1 MATSSARDTIALV
14 NLGCPKNQIDAE
26 TMSGLMAE
34 EGYRIIADPSLAST
48 IIVNTCGFIHEA
60 RQESIQQILAMAE
73 YKKNGCC
80 RRLLV
85 TGCLA
90 QRYLEEL
97 KAELPEVDGFLGTG
111 NVDKIVQLLSGK
123 SPLPAAPEE
132 YDGKAESARLYST
145 FPYAYLKIAEGCNN
159 WCSYC
164 VIPQLRGRLR
174 SKERSQV
181 LAEAERMALSGI
193 GEIILIAQD
202 TSQYGIDFS
211 GHSQLPEL
219 LKNLEEIDK
228 IKRVRLLYCY
238 PDHISDDLIQVIANS
253 EKVLPYL
260 DIPLQHSHPDIL
272 ASMGRFRKGM
282 DLRRLVEKL
291 RESIPGI
298 ALRTTFIVGYPG
310 ETEEHFLHLMDFVAW
325 AEFDHLG
332 AFMYSREEGTKAAR
346 LKAQVPSRVKWQRF
360 DELMRL
366 QQDIVLRRNENM
378 VGQRFTC
385 LIDSVENGEVRVRSY
400 REAPEVD
407 SLIILRDARG
417 YRVGD
422 IVPITCTG
430 IEGYDLVG
438 VID

>member
-1 MATSSARDTIALV
+1 MVAGTAMDTIALV

-26 TMSGLMAE
+26 TMSGLLAG

-60 RQESIQQILAMAE
+60 RQESIRQILAMAE
-73 YKKNGCC
+73 YKKIGHCQ
-80 RRLLV
+80 RLFV

-90 QRYLEEL
+90 QRYLQEL
-97 KAELPEVDGFLGTG
+97 QTELPEVDGFLGTG
-111 NVDKIVQLLSGK
+111 NVDKIVQLLLGK
-123 SPLPAAPEE
+123 SPRPAAPEE
-132 YDGKAESARLYST
+132 YDGKAESGRLFST
-145 FPYAYLKIAEGCNN
+145 FPYAYLKIAEGCNH

-174 SKERSQV
+174 SKERGQV
-181 LAEAERMALSGI
+181 LAEAEKMALSGI
-193 GEIILIAQD
+193 AEIILIAQD

-211 GHSQLPEL
+211 GQSQLPEL
-219 LKNLEEIDK
+219 LKSLEEIDK

-272 ASMGRFRKGM
+272 ASMGRLRKGM
-282 DLRRLVEKL
+282 DLRGLVENL
-291 RESIPGI
+291 RQSIPGI

-310 ETEEHFLHLMDFVAW
+310 ETDEHFQHLMDFAAW

-332 AFMYSREEGTKAAR
+332 AFMYSREEGTRAAKIR
-346 LKAQVPSRVKWQRF
+346 GQISSRVKRQRF

-366 QQDIVLRRNENM
+366 QQDIVLRRNANM
-378 VGQRFTC
+378 TGERFSC
-385 LIDSVENGEVRVRSY
+385 LIDSVENGEARVRSY

-407 SLIILRDARG
+407 SCIILRDVRG
-417 YRVGD
+417 YRAGD
-422 IVPITCTG
+422 IVPITCIG
-430 IEGYDLVG
+430 FEGYDLVG